1 MNPFKFLALSGAGY
15 LALVIVFGSGGEA
28 APSPTVRVPQT
39 VQIVPLTQEQEADR
53 QEAIL
58 QEIANL
64 PVETTTTL
72 PQLAQ
77 IDPDTKCQ
85 EWLPLAVEMGW
96 PNETHILQRLGQ
108 VMWKE
113 SRCHCLKLF
122 PRLAITVSH
131 RVNATAHEDRWAEEI
146 FGIPFEEAM
155 ADPAKNLRF
164 AYLLWNS
171 REEAGKCGW
180 TPWSLPC

>member
-28 APSPTVRVPQT
+28 APSPTVQVPQT

-53 QEAIL
+53 EQAIL
-58 QEIANL
+58 QEIADL

-113 SRCHCLKLF
+113 SRCT
-122 PRLAITVSH
+122 AQIVSKTGDH
-131 RVNATAHEDRWAEEI
+131 GLTQVNATAHKSWAEEI

-155 ADPAKNLRF
+155 SDPAKNLRF
-164 AYLLWNS
+164 AFLLWNS

-180 TPWSLPC
+180 QPWSLPC